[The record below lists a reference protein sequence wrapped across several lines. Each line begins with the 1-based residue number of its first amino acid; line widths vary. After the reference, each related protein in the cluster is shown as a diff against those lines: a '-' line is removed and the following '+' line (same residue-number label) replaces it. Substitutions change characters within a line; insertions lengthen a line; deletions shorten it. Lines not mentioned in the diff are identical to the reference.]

1 MEEIKKYF
9 KDPGKEFRAI
19 PFWSWNDK
27 LNSEELINQ
36 AKNFKE
42 KGIGGFFM
50 HSRVGLETEYMGEEW
65 LKYVE
70 DVIKASKDIDIDPW
84 LYDEDRWPSGFA
96 GGKVAEKIGDEG
108 RAKTLCLRILKSVEE
123 IKGNE
128 LAIYV
133 AELSNNE
140 IKNLKRIEDIKE
152 LSLNEKEVILA
163 LYREISKKTEWYN
176 GDAPPDN
183 LNPKSVKTFIEV
195 THEVYYE
202 KLKDEFGKTIKGIFT
217 DEPNIFPYLW
227 GGGPEEKYYLPWT
240 DIFPEYFKEKRG
252 YDFFEIAP
260 FVFFSGERSIKARYD
275 FWRTISELFV
285 ESYTKQIYEWC
296 KNHNILFTG
305 HFLEENIF
313 PHIILCSGSIMPHYE
328 YMDIPGIDI
337 LTDNR
342 YEYLTVKQ
350 ATSVAHQLGKERVIS
365 ETYGCTGWEFD
376 FEGQKHV
383 ADWQYALG
391 VNIRCQHLFL
401 YSLRG
406 CRKRDYPPSFN
417 HNPSWKYLK
426 LIEDYFARLSY
437 ILTLGKPVRDILLIH
452 PIESSWCE
460 FNGRDREIP
469 LERGEEFQNII
480 SALLGHHYDFDLG
493 DEAIIEKYG
502 KVDKEKREF
511 IIGQAKYKLVIVPPV
526 LTMRKATYNLLLDF
540 LNCGGK
546 VILLEPLPEYI
557 EGEEAIEKLQ
567 KLFNH
572 ENIIIIKGRKALTEN
587 IENILPRRISI
598 RDVVGQEVEQFLYM
612 ERIYNSKKIFFIVNN
627 DRERSY
633 DVDIYL
639 NGEGKIEEWDLI
651 NGEIKNVFSVATEG
665 YQHIRTKFLPAESK
679 LYVMYPGEFGKLE
692 KPKKIIKEIYMH
704 PVFEVKRED
713 PNILTLDT
721 CKFKINSEWSDEMP
735 IWVAQRKIREYLGM
749 VNIDLNQ
756 GIQRWKWVNI
766 PHPKDDTTI
775 ELLMRFAIKEIPDN
789 IYLLTENLKDIK
801 KVYLNK
807 KEIVVKDEGW
817 FLDKSFRKIPLESI
831 TIGENILHIII
842 SYKNS
847 TELEDF
853 YLIGDFGVSSEREI
867 IREKEKIFLGD
878 WTLQGYPHYAGSLI
892 YKQKIDI
899 NKNNNEKIYITIEDF
914 SASVIKVLINSKE
927 AGFIPWKSYKLEIT
941 DLIEN
946 GENIVEFEV
955 VGSLRNMLGPLH
967 FKQNKINFV
976 RANNFRPEGE
986 NYTKDYVLHPYGIFS
1001 LPKLE
1006 ILS

>member
-9 KDPGKEFRAI
+9 KEPKKEYRAI

-27 LNSEELINQ
+27 LISEELINQ
-36 AKNFKE
+36 IKDFKE

-65 LKYVE
+65 LKCVE
-70 DVIKASKDIDIDPW
+70 DVVKASKEIDIDPW

-96 GGKVAEKIGDEG
+96 GGKVIEKIGDEG
-108 RAKTLCLRILKSVEE
+108 RAKILCLRILKNINE
-123 IKGNE
+123 IRGNE
-128 LAIYV
+128 LAIYK
-133 AELSNNE
+133 AELINDKIN
-140 IKNLKRIEDIKE
+140 NLKRTNDIKE
-152 LSLNEKEVILA
+152 LTLNEKESILA
-163 LYREISKKTEWYN
+163 LYREISKKNEWYN
-176 GDAPPDN
+176 GNSPPDN

-195 THEVYYE
+195 THQTYYE
-202 KLKDEFGKTIKGIFT
+202 KLKDEFGNTIKGIFT

-227 GGGPEEKYYLPWT
+227 GGGPEETYYLPWT

-260 FVFFSGERSIKARYD
+260 YVFFSGEKSIKARYD
-275 FWRTISELFV
+275 FWRTISELFL

-296 KNHNILFTG
+296 REHNILFTG

-313 PHIILCSGSIMPHYE
+313 PHVILCSGSIMPHYE

-337 LTDNR
+337 LTESR

-350 ATSVAHQLGKERVIS
+350 ASSVANQLGKERVIS

-383 ADWQYALG
+383 GDWQYALG

-417 HNPSWKYLK
+417 HNPSWKYQK

-437 ILTLGKPVRDILLIH
+437 MLTLGRPVRDILLIH

-460 FNGRDREIP
+460 FNGRDKEIP

-493 DEAIIEKYG
+493 DEAIIERYG
-502 KVDKEKREF
+502 KINKEKREF
-511 IIGQAKYKLVIVPPV
+511 IIGQARYKLVIVPPV
-526 LTMRKATYNLLLDF
+526 LTLRKTTYNLLLDF

-557 EGEEAIEKLQ
+557 EGEEAEERLKE
-567 KLFNH
+567 LFNH
-572 ENIIIIKGRKALTEN
+572 ENILITKGRKTLTEI
-587 IENILPRRISI
+587 IENLLPRKVSI

-612 ERIYNSKKIFFIVNN
+612 ERIYEGKKIFFIVNN
-627 DRERSY
+627 DKERSY
-633 DVDIYL
+633 EVDIYL
-639 NGEGKIEEWDLI
+639 NGEGRIEEWDLI
-651 NGEIKNVFSVATEG
+651 NGNIKNVFSIATEG
-665 YQHIRTKFLPAESK
+665 YQHIRTKFSPTESK
-679 LYVMYPGEFGKLE
+679 LYIMYPGEFGKLE
-692 KPKKIIKEIYMH
+692 RPKKLIKEIYMD

-713 PNILTLDT
+713 PNILILDT
-721 CKFKINSEWSDEMP
+721 CRYKIYGEWSEEMP
-735 IWVAQRKIREYLGM
+735 IWVAQKEIRESLGM

-756 GIQRWKWVNI
+756 GIQRWKWVNT
-766 PHPKDDTTI
+766 PHPKDNTNVEILT
-775 ELLMRFAIKEIPDN
+775 RFVVKDVPKN
-789 IYLLTENLKDIK
+789 IFLLTENFREIK
-801 KVYLNK
+801 KIYLNN
-807 KEIVVKDEGW
+807 KEIIIKDAGW
-817 FLDKSFRKIPLESI
+817 FLDKAFRKIPLDNI
-831 TIGENILHIII
+831 KIGENIIHVIL

-853 YLIGDFGVSSEREI
+853 YLIGDFGVNPEREI
-867 IREKEKIFLGD
+867 IKEKEEIFLGD
-878 WTLQGYPHYAGSLI
+878 WTLQGYTHYAGSLI
-892 YKQKIDI
+892 YRQKINI
-899 NKNNNEKIYITIEDF
+899 NKNPNEKIYITIEDF
-914 SASVIKVLINSKE
+914 SASLIKVSINSKL

-941 DLIEN
+941 DLVEN
-946 GENIVEFEV
+946 GENTVEFEV
-955 VGSLRNMLGPLH
+955 VGSLRNMFGPLH
-967 FKQNKINFV
+967 FRQNKINFV
-976 RANNFRPEGE
+976 RANHFRPEGE
-986 NYTKDYVLHPYGIFS
+986 NYTKYYVLYPYGIFS